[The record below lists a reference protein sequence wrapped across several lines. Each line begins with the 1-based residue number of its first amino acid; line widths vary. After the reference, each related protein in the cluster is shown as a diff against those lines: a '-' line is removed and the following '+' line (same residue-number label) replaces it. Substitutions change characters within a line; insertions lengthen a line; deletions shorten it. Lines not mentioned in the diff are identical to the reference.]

1 MQKEKIERAKHE
13 ASFRHVFQ
21 SLDLK
26 DRGYN
31 IQDVARK
38 AYEAGVDFVIDNP
51 EKFGLVRST
60 DPADLE
66 KRKAI
71 RETLDGLLRNILAAY
86 QAEVDQ
92 VNWHNNNMPG
102 VGQNIDYKSLPPYPV
117 EAARL
122 EELKAAI

>member
-1 MQKEKIERAKHE
+1 MQKSKIDRAKHE
-13 ASFRHVFQ
+13 ASFRHVFH
-21 SLDLK
+21 LEDLK

-31 IQDVARK
+31 IQGVARK
-38 AYEAGVDFVIDNP
+38 AYEAGIDFVITNP

-60 DPADLE
+60 DQADLE

-71 RETLDGLLRNILAAY
+71 RDTLDVLLRNVLAAY

-117 EAARL
+117 EATRL